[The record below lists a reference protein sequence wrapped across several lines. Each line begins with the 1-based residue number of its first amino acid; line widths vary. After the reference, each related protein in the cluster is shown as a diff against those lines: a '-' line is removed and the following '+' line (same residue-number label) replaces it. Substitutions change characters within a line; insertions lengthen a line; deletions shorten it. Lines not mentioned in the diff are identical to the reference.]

1 MNEKFVKVEVFVD
14 TTNPEQL
21 CALGAFLNTIGGV
34 TVPIPVEK
42 PKTADFIPP
51 QPEPEKPAE
60 PEAPKPVRK
69 RSSKPAPQAEPEKP
83 AEPEIPAAP
92 AEPEK
97 PAAEEKTYKVEE
109 VREKLKEKVSEH
121 REEIKAKLTELGAPN
136 VSSLDPGKYA
146 EFVSF
151 LEGLE

>member
-21 CALGAFLNTIGGV
+21 GALGAFLSIVGGV
-34 TVPIPVEK
+34 TVPIPV
-42 PKTADFIPP
+42 PKGNTADFIPP

-60 PEAPKPVRK
+60 PETPKPARK
-69 RSSKPAPQAEPEKP
+69 RSSKPVAPAEPEKP
-83 AEPEIPAAP
+83 AEPETPAAP

-97 PAAEEKTYKVEE
+97 EYKVEE

-136 VSSLDPGKYA
+136 VSSLDPSKYT
-146 EFVSF
+146 EFVNF